1 MAVLASELAAIDEPS
16 FWRSLTAD
24 TGDAEDATLR
34 TAIEAGLAGRR
45 KEAYALLAAY
55 HKAARGH
62 SWERARK
69 QAKNGALTAA
79 KLRATLA
86 AVERDAADRTTW
98 PANMDTTGAVD
109 RIELLMRHTI
119 ATGDTKPRAMLA
131 AFLAAGWEDRERLF
145 LHRYPFC
152 GQLGGY
158 SQFHLFWWCYLA
170 LVHTGN
176 APGATPGSGGVPT
189 DAAAGAMR
197 LILALGR
204 SLRRQAERY
213 IVHNIFTAGSYGLLF
228 LSRTM
233 REFAETNEWDRR
245 AVRWLD
251 LDFDRSFFADGGHAE
266 RNWGYGSHTIG
277 RLTHAWQFA
286 RETGGM
292 HGHEAHYLEGLR
304 RAYRFYAYTLGPDDL
319 APGFGDEGLG
329 KLTRVIDEAMASGVF
344 DEGTPRTLG
353 VDRAASYNMDTT
365 RVAIMRGGATRGDT
379 RDVFANV
386 TYGDFAGWHSH
397 HDLLSMNLWAHGET
411 LLEEVPRFGQYEHP
425 MDPLWRCPEA
435 HNQLLVDGYWY
446 DSRPIA
452 GEGVFWYSDEKV
464 DVFSAKHRAYRAV
477 PQNEHRPHVP
487 SNDLTVARTIVF
499 VKEPGYALVVDSVRH
514 EDGSAF
520 NRATS
525 QWWHSPLGFRVLG
538 KGVARTK
545 GRKACLI
552 AQAYPDTLRRMETGT
567 DFSADEITTFY
578 PPPHPQWHHLR
589 TRTWGETGETTGLGF
604 ATLLLPFV
612 GAVPKAGVRPL
623 AVKGGVRFRAD
634 AFEVTTASGR
644 DVVTLNPEGI
654 EGAMLSGKPLTAKV
668 SVELG
673 GRAERRW
680 HAEVRA

>member
-1 MAVLASELAAIDEPS
+1 MASVAAEDLAAIDEAS

-24 TGDAEDATLR
+24 TGDAQDTTLR
-34 TAIEAGLAGRR
+34 RAIDAGLAGRR
-45 KEAYALLAAY
+45 DEAYRLLGAY
-55 HKAARGH
+55 HATTRGH
-62 SWERARK
+62 SWERAREW
-69 QAKNGALTAA
+69 AKDGALTKA
-79 KLRATLA
+79 KLHATLA
-86 AVERDAADRTTW
+86 AVERDAADRTKW
-98 PANMDTTGAVD
+98 PANMDRTGAVG
-109 RIELLMRHTI
+109 RIDLLIRHTI
-119 ATGDTKPRAMLA
+119 ATGDTKSREMIAG
-131 AFLAAGWEDRERLF
+131 FLAAAWEDRERLF
-145 LHRYPFC
+145 LQRYPFC

-158 SQFHLFWWCYLA
+158 SQFHLFWWGYLA
-170 LVHTGN
+170 LVHTGDD
-176 APGATPGSGGVPT
+176 PGVGPGVPT

-213 IVHNIFTAGSYGLLF
+213 IVHNIFTAGSYALLF

-233 REFAETNEWDRR
+233 REFSEANEWDRR

-329 KLTRVIDEAMASGVF
+329 VLTRVIDAAMASGVF

-353 VDRAASYNMDTT
+353 VDRKASYNMQTSG
-365 RVAIMRGGATRGDT
+365 VAIMRGGAPRGDT
-379 RDVFANV
+379 RDVFANI

-425 MDPLWRCPEA
+425 MDHLWRCPEA

-446 DSRPIA
+446 DSRPVM
-452 GEGVFWYSDEKV
+452 GEGVLWHSDEKV
-464 DVFSAKHRAYRAV
+464 DVFSALHRAYRAV
-477 PQNEHRPHVP
+477 PQNEHRPHVA
-487 SNDLTVARTIVF
+487 SGDLVVSRTIVF
-499 VKEPGYALVVDSVRH
+499 VKDPGYALVVDSVRH
-514 EDGSAF
+514 EDGRAF

-525 QWWHSPLGFRVLG
+525 QWWHSPFGFRVLG

-552 AQAYPDTLRRMETGT
+552 AQAYPDTLRRMEIGT
-567 DFSADEITTFY
+567 DFTEDEIPTFY
-578 PPPHPQWHHLR
+578 PPLHPQWHHLR
-589 TRTWGETGETTGLGF
+589 TRSWGETGETTGLGF

-612 GAVPKAGVRPL
+612 GGVPRASVHPL

-634 AFEVTTASGR
+634 AFEVTTANGH

-654 EGAMLSGKPLTAKV
+654 EGATLSGKPLKAKV
-668 SVELG
+668 SIKLG
-673 GRAERRW
+673 GRAARRW
-680 HAEVRA
+680 HTEVRA